1 MAAPNVPDIDLRQ
14 MRAFAIVAEELHFGR
29 AAEKLGI
36 AQPPLSQQIRRLEA
50 KVGCRLFDRGT
61 RRVELTE
68 AGRALLA
75 TARRILL
82 EATNGVEQARRVGR
96 GDAGVLDVGFPAT
109 VALAIL
115 PRVIRTFRERHPGIE
130 LRLSELPTMPQRDAL
145 RAGGLD
151 VGFLREPEADST
163 LQMETVMMERF
174 IAVLPAAHPL
184 AATRGAVHLPAL
196 AGDPFIL
203 FRRDIGPLH
212 HSRIL
217 GLCGEAGFTPRI
229 VQESLEW
236 QTVVSLVRAGLGV
249 SIAPQCVSSLRL
261 EGVTYKA
268 LTPSKVRT
276 SVVMCWHK
284 DNTRTALQRFVDVT
298 RRVAREEHRLSGGSG
313 ALISRQVSV

>member
-1 MAAPNVPDIDLRQ
+1 MKFINRFIDMYENLPDIDLRQ
-14 MRAFAIVAEELHFGR
+14 MRSFAIVAEELHFGR

-50 KVGCRLFDRGT
+50 KVGCQLFDRGT

-82 EATNGVEQARRVGR
+82 EATNGMEQARRIGR
-96 GDAGVLDVGFPAT
+96 GDAGVLDIGFPAT

-115 PRVIRTFRERHPGIE
+115 PKVIRAFRERHPGIE
-130 LRLSELPTMPQRDAL
+130 LRLSELSTTPQRDAL

-151 VGFLREPEADST
+151 VGFLREPESDSA
-163 LQMETVMMERF
+163 LQMETVMLERF
-174 IAVLPAAHPL
+174 VAVLPATHRL
-184 AATRGAVHLPAL
+184 ASGRATVPIATL
-196 AGDPFIL
+196 AGEPFVL
-203 FRRDIGPLH
+203 FRRDIGPLLH
-212 HSRIL
+212 GRIL
-217 GLCGEAGFTPRI
+217 GLCGQAGFTPRI

-249 SIAPQCVSSLRL
+249 SIAPQSVANLRL
-261 EGVTYKA
+261 NGAVYKT

-284 DNTRTALQRFVDVT
+284 DNRRSALQRFIDVV
-298 RRVAREEHRLSGGSG
+298 RRIAREEHR
-313 ALISRQVSV
+313 A

>member
-1 MAAPNVPDIDLRQ
+1 MFENLPDIDLKQ
-14 MRAFAIVAEELHFGR
+14 MRSFAIVAEELHFGR

-75 TARRILL
+75 TARRILH
-82 EATNGVEQARRVGR
+82 EATSGVEQARRVGR

-109 VALAIL
+109 VALSLL
-115 PRVIRTFRERHPGIE
+115 PRVIRAFRDRYPGIE
-130 LRLSELPTMPQRDAL
+130 LRLSELSTTPQRDAL

-151 VGFLREPEADST
+151 IGFLREPEHDSA

-174 IAVLPAAHPL
+174 IAVLPATHKLASHRTAVPVAAL
-184 AATRGAVHLPAL
+184 AA
-196 AGDPFIL
+196 DPFVL
-203 FRRDIGPLH
+203 FRRDIGPLLH
-212 HSRIL
+212 GRIL
-217 GLCGEAGFTPRI
+217 GLCGQAGFTPRI

-249 SIAPQCVSSLRL
+249 SIAPQCVANLRL
-261 EGVTYKA
+261 EGVTYRA
-268 LTPSKVRT
+268 LTPSRVRT
-276 SVVMCWHK
+276 SVVMCWGK
-284 DNTRTALQRFVDVT
+284 DNRRTVVQRFVDVT
-298 RRVAREEHRLSGGSG
+298 RRVSREELRPV
-313 ALISRQVSV
+313 AE

>member
-1 MAAPNVPDIDLRQ
+1 MYENLPDIDLRQ
-14 MRAFAIVAEELHFGR
+14 MRSFCIVAEELHFGR

-50 KVGCRLFDRGT
+50 KVGCQLFDRGT

-115 PRVIRTFRERHPGIE
+115 PKVIGAFRERYPGIE
-130 LRLSELPTMPQRDAL
+130 LRLSELPTTPQRDSL

-151 VGFLREPEADST
+151 VGFLREPEPDSD

-174 IAVLPAAHPL
+174 IAVLPAAHRLAANRTTVPL
-184 AATRGAVHLPAL
+184 AAL
-196 AGDPFIL
+196 ANEPFIL
-203 FRRDIGPLH
+203 FRRDIGPLLH
-212 HSRIL
+212 GRIL
-217 GLCGEAGFTPRI
+217 GLCGQAGFSPRI

-236 QTVVSLVRAGLGV
+236 QTVVSLVKAGLGV

-261 EGVTYKA
+261 DGTTYRTLA
-268 LTPSKVRT
+268 PSKART
-276 SVVMCWHK
+276 SVVMCWRK
-284 DNTRTALQRFVDVT
+284 DNRRTALQRFIDVT
-298 RRVAREEHRLSGGSG
+298 RRVAREEQRLSAS
-313 ALISRQVSV
+313 

>member
-1 MAAPNVPDIDLRQ
+1 MFENLPDIDLRQ

-36 AQPPLSQQIRRLEA
+36 AQPPLSQQIRRLET

-109 VALAIL
+109 VALDLL
-115 PRVIRTFRERHPGIE
+115 PRVIRALRERHPGIE
-130 LRLSELPTMPQRDAL
+130 LRLSELTTTPQRDAL
-145 RAGGLD
+145 RTGGLD
-151 VGFLREPEADST
+151 VGFLREPEPDAS
-163 LQMETVMMERF
+163 LQMETVMTERF
-174 IAVLPAAHPL
+174 IAVLPSTHRLATHRRAVPLVVL
-184 AATRGAVHLPAL
+184 AAE
-196 AGDPFIL
+196 PFIL
-203 FRRDIGPLH
+203 FRRDVGPLFH
-212 HSRIL
+212 DRIL
-217 GLCGEAGFTPRI
+217 GLCGQAGFTPRI
-229 VQESLEW
+229 VQEPLEW

-249 SIAPQCVSSLRL
+249 SIVPQCVSSLRL
-261 EGVTYKA
+261 EGATYKA
-268 LTPSKVRT
+268 LTSSKART

-284 DNTRTALQRFVDVT
+284 DNRRTTLQRFIEVT
-298 RRVAREEHRLSGGSG
+298 RRVSRAEQRLS
-313 ALISRQVSV
+313 AN